1 MKNAKDALEMDK
13 DIRFMAS
20 IRESLKEIEKEPE
33 KKEDVA
39 SALNKF
45 KRKFDSVVRRR

>member
-1 MKNAKDALEMDK
+1 MTNNAKDDLEMDK
-13 DIRFMAS
+13 DVRFM
-20 IRESLKEIEKEPE
+20 ESLEDNNKESE
-33 KKEDVA
+33 KKERSS

>member
-1 MKNAKDALEMDK
+1 MNETKDDWEMDK
-13 DIRFMAS
+13 DIRFMES

-33 KKEDVA
+33 KQEDVA
-39 SALNKF
+39 SALNKL